1 MSDHS
6 VSYRHFLLKEIKD
19 QIMSTLHFKEGKL
32 LVRYLGLPLISGN
45 LIAQDWALCY
55 NNGEMIKFHHFLTN

>member
-6 VSYRHFLLKEIKD
+6 ASYRHFLLEEIKD

-45 LIAQDWALCY
+45 LIAQD
-55 NNGEMIKFHHFLTN
+55 